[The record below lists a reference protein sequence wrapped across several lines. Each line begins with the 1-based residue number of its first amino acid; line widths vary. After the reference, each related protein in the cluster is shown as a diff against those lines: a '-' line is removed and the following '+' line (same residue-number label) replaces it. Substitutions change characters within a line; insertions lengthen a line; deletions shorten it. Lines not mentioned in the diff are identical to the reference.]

1 MNQKSLSV
9 KKKTHKQILS
19 YLNDKK
25 ILRIFKEFENSLNT
39 KNNNFAVAVSG
50 GPDSLSLAFLAKC
63 FSIKHK
69 IDVKYFIVDHKLR
82 KDSSN
87 EAKIVINT
95 LKKID
100 ISCKILT
107 WNGKKPFINIQAI
120 ARDKRYILLV
130 QECKKN
136 NIKHILF
143 GHHLD
148 DLFENFLIRI
158 LRGSGLNGLISL
170 DKKTKYKDKNTEIL
184 RPLLGLEK
192 KDLTYL
198 SKKIFNFFIKDPSN
212 KNENFKRIRIRNLL
226 SSLENEGL
234 DKKKFLLTINNLK
247 DSDKSIKF
255 YVKKNIEKNS
265 TFLKKKNFIILN
277 NDFFNQSHE
286 VIFRSL
292 TKIIQIIGKKYYPV
306 RGKSIS
312 EMIKKIE
319 SNSITKV
326 TLGGCFIEKINKSLI
341 ISKENKDKSKI
352 L

>member
-9 KKKTHKQILS
+9 KNKNHKKILNH
-19 YLNDKK
+19 LKDIK
-25 ILRIFKEFENSLNT
+25 ILRIFKEFEKSLDT
-39 KNNNFAVAVSG
+39 KKNKLAVAVSG

-63 FSIKHK
+63 FSLKHK
-69 IDVKYFIVDHKLR
+69 VEVKYFIVDHKLR
-82 KDSSN
+82 KESSN
-87 EAKIVINT
+87 ETKIVISI

-100 ISCKILT
+100 IYCKVLT
-107 WNGKKPFINIQAI
+107 WNGKKPSTNIQSV
-120 ARDKRYILLV
+120 ARDKRYLLLV

-158 LRGSGLNGLISL
+158 LRGSGLNGLVSL
-170 DKKTKYKDKNTEIL
+170 NKNTKYKDNHTKIL
-184 RPLLGLEK
+184 RPLLNLEK
-192 KDLTYL
+192 KNLTYL

-226 SSLENEGL
+226 SSLEEEGL

-247 DSDKSIKF
+247 DSNQSIKF
-255 YVKKNIEKNS
+255 YVDRNIKKNSIY
-265 TFLKKKNFIILN
+265 FKKKNRYILSAN
-277 NDFFNQSHE
+277 FFDQAHE

-292 TKIIQIIGKKYYPV
+292 TKVIQKIGKKYYPV

-312 EMIKKIE
+312 ELIKKINA
-319 SNSITKV
+319 SLFIKV
-326 TLGGCFIEKINKSLI
+326 TLGGCFIEKINETIL
-341 ISKENKDKSKI
+341 ISKEN
-352 L
+352 